1 MFNKFCKSFYRFF
14 NTYGELL
21 LFIAGAIVLGSVFA
35 GGTALFVS
43 VAFGMTFAAAFI
55 KTLIFFGVGLAV
67 IGVICFV
74 SYIYEK
80 GEEITQAERV
90 KEGEHGER

>member
-1 MFNKFCKSFYRFF
+1 MFNKFCKGFYRFF

-21 LFIAGAIVLGSVFA
+21 LFIAGTIVLGSVFA

-43 VAFGMTFAAAFI
+43 VAFNMTFFSALL
-55 KTLIFFGVGLAV
+55 KTFVFFGIGLAV

-80 GEEITQAERV
+80 GEEITQAEHV

>member
-1 MFNKFCKSFYRFF
+1 MFNRFCKKFYKFF

-21 LFIAGAIVLGSVFA
+21 LFIAGVIVLGSVFA

-43 VAFGMTFAAAFI
+43 VAFDITFFSALL
-55 KTLIFFGVGLAV
+55 KTFTFFGIGIAV

-80 GEEITQAERV
+80 GEEITQAEHK
-90 KEGEHGER
+90 KESEHNG

>member
-1 MFNKFCKSFYRFF
+1 M
-14 NTYGELL
+14 